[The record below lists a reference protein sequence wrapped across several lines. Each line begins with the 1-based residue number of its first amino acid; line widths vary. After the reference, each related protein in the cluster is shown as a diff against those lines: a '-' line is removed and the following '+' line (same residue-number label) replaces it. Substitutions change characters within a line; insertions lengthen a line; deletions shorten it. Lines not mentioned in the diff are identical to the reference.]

1 MVWLKRGVVVSV
13 CLVAL
18 GLIGFWTL
26 APGII
31 GKQRNAVLAHDP
43 YPVSE
48 AARALHERLV
58 VGDLHADP
66 LLWKRDL
73 TERGDWGQV
82 DIPRLIEGGVAM
94 QVFTAVTKSPAGQ
107 NYEENAAEAFD
118 NITLLAF
125 GQLWP
130 PRTWG
135 SVYERAIYQAEK
147 LHGFEARS
155 EGRLKVIR
163 TREDLDAVIA
173 ARETGS
179 DVVGGILG
187 VEGLHPLEG
196 DIAKLDGLFEAGHR
210 VFGLQHFFDNAVGG
224 SLHGTGGHGLTEFGK
239 AVVARLTEMP
249 VVIDVAHSSPQSAR
263 EALAIVDGPLIV
275 SHGGLHSFC
284 GVKRNFPDSLMRE
297 IAAKGGIIGMGYWAD
312 VTCGDITPDGIAK
325 MIKAAVEAIGE
336 DHIALGS
343 DFDGSVA
350 TAFDT
355 SELAALTDALLREG
369 LTEAQ
374 IAKVMGGN
382 MLRVFRESL
391 E

>member
-43 YPVSE
+43 YPVSK
-48 AARALHERLV
+48 AARVLHERLV

-239 AVVARLTEMP
+239 AVVARLAEMP

-325 MIKAAVEAIGE
+325 MIKAAVEAVGE

-355 SELAALTDALLREG
+355 SELPALTDALLREG
-369 LTEAQ
+369 LTQEQ

-382 MLRVFRESL
+382 MLRVFRGSL